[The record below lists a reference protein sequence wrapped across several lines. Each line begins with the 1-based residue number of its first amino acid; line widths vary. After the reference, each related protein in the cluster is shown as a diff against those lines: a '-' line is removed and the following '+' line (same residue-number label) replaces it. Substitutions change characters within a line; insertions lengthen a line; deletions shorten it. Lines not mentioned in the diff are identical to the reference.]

1 MRQKRVPVLLD
12 MEFPPE
18 RELADVLAKIPN
30 GEVAGF
36 LRLLVT
42 KGHLKIQRERNMA
55 TPGAATNEGGGHGH

>member
-12 MEFPPE
+12 MDFPPE
-18 RELADVLAKIPN
+18 RELSDVLAKIPN

-42 KGHLKIQRERNMA
+42 KGHTKIQRERNSA
-55 TPGAATNEGGGHGH
+55 TSGSTTNEGGGDGH